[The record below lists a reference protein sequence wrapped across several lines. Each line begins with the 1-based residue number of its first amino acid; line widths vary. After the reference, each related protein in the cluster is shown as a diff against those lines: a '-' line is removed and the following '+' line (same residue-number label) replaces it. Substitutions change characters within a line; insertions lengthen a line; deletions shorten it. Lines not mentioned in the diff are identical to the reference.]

1 MGLTMDQRDWEIL
14 FAAAG
19 QVAAVIWMLSGM
31 KTDIKNLTGWMHK
44 LDKRSEETSSTTS
57 ELRGHVMA
65 MAGILERRKG

>member
-31 KTDIKNLTGWMHK
+31 KTDIKNLTGWLHR
-44 LDKRSEETSSTTS
+44 LDERSEVTSHTTS